1 MLTNFRT
8 YQLATEFYRAARAVR
23 LPGHLRDQLSRA
35 ASSVVLNLA
44 EGSGRRTP
52 ADQKRFYNMAF
63 ASLREC
69 QACLELADGDV
80 SAAVRAADATAAS
93 LWRLLQSRRP

>member
-1 MLTNFRT
+1 MLKNFRT
-8 YQLATEFYRAARAVR
+8 YQLAIEFHRAARAVR

-44 EGSGRRTP
+44 EGSGRRTS
-52 ADQKRFYNMAF
+52 ADQKRFYNIAF
-63 ASLREC
+63 ASLRES
-69 QACLELADGDV
+69 QACLELADGNV

-93 LWRLLQSRRP
+93 LWKLLQNTGP